1 MNKDD
6 LLRLKHIIDAIKRIK
21 RHLENASPGDLKTNE
36 VLFDAVTKQ
45 LIIIGEAAA
54 NLSEEFQSK
63 HTNIPFH
70 KIVGMRNRLIHEYF
84 NVSPGVVWATVQK
97 DIPKL
102 NEMISQII

>member
-6 LLRLKHIIDAIKRIK
+6 LLRLKHIIDAIERIK
-21 RHLENASPGDLKTNE
+21 RHLKNASPSDLKTSE

-54 NLSEEFQSK
+54 NLSEKFQSK

-84 NVSPGVVWATVQK
+84 NVSPDVVWATIQK

-102 NEMISQII
+102 NETISRNV